1 MEFRMAAQGSNAQRQ
16 DGAGRVWV
24 DAGRHR
30 PGDPCWNA
38 PLPRRLDARKPL
50 AAASPARGGSAS
62 PEEARDELP
71 EGSAV
76 EGGTCAHQWRT
87 EATKDPDCSVGGEE
101 VQVDCRHQEV
111 KASVPSSNKEPRRM
125 RGYFAAGF
133 DIGISTAK
141 LAQAMVEV
149 LSQLPPEATPSKK
162 VVVRHLGL
170 LGQIAKTRDVNA
182 AWNRAERQVVRE
194 QPDRFCLDGKVLR
207 WATALEN
214 RSREKLSTAGH
225 RKLTILA
232 AKEGITPD
240 ELLSRLI
247 FSWRRAKR

>member
-1 MEFRMAAQGSNAQRQ
+1 
-16 DGAGRVWV
+16 
-24 DAGRHR
+24 
-30 PGDPCWNA
+30 
-38 PLPRRLDARKPL
+38 
-50 AAASPARGGSAS
+50 
-62 PEEARDELP
+62 
-71 EGSAV
+71 
-76 EGGTCAHQWRT
+76 
-87 EATKDPDCSVGGEE
+87 
-101 VQVDCRHQEV
+101 
-111 KASVPSSNKEPRRM
+111 M

-149 LSQLPPEATPSKK
+149 LSQLPPEATLSKEA
-162 VVVRHLGL
+162 VVRHLGL

-182 AWNRAERQVVRE
+182 AWNRAKRQVVRE
-194 QPDRFCLDGKVLR
+194 QPDRFGLDGKVLR

-225 RKLTILA
+225 RKLATLA

-247 FSWRRAKR
+247 SSWRRAKR